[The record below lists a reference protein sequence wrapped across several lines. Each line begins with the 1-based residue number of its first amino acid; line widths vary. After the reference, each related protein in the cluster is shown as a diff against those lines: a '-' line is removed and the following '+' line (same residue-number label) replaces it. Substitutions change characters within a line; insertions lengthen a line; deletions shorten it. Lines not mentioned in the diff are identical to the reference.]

1 LDTADLGT
9 YSCDLTEGSILRLS
23 GISSAQIDPTQLYR
37 LNQEDPATFKILLR
51 GAEDITIV
59 RYAPFWTPR
68 TTLSLLALLSLL
80 IVAILAW
87 VSVLLRRVR
96 RQMAALEK
104 AEQTTQAIRDL
115 SDAMQEVSHDEI
127 FNAEV
132 SVRGTEDI
140 ARLVVGFNRMLAEL
154 RQRDHAK
161 RDAET
166 RLQHQALIDELTGLP
181 NRRLLSDRLGQSL
194 ATARRENSML
204 ALLYIDL
211 DGFKLVNDSFGHT
224 AGDILLTEVSRRF
237 KSRIRESDTLARL
250 GGDEFTVILN
260 RIHSKEDAEKAARS
274 LLDSLGESFLIEG
287 REATIGASIGISVFP
302 EHGMENDDLLQQ
314 ADSAMYVAKRGG
326 TNRIVFFSEDLGV
339 SVLERFTLENELR
352 RALSNGELSV
362 HYQPEFDILTNSL
375 VRFEAL
381 ARWTHPTMGVIPP
394 LQFIP
399 VAEESGLIVSLG
411 AYILE
416 RACMEALTW
425 QDLADHPIQVGV
437 NVSSVQF
444 ARSSFVEEVVGVL
457 NRTGLRPDLLQLE
470 LTESATLI
478 SIHHAAETMQRLK
491 AIGVTMAL
499 DDFGTGY
506 SCLSYLP
513 KLAFDALKIDRSFV
527 RELMTS
533 PETRALVE
541 SILTL
546 ARNLNMKVIVEGIE
560 NEEQLALV
568 GELGGD
574 EAQGYLL
581 GRPGPDPASHL
592 RRRRALVDATRLL
605 KAAV

>member
-1 LDTADLGT
+1 
-9 YSCDLTEGSILRLS
+9 
-23 GISSAQIDPTQLYR
+23 
-37 LNQEDPATFKILLR
+37 
-51 GAEDITIV
+51 
-59 RYAPFWTPR
+59 
-68 TTLSLLALLSLL
+68 
-80 IVAILAW
+80 
-87 VSVLLRRVR
+87 
-96 RQMAALEK
+96 
-104 AEQTTQAIRDL
+104 
-115 SDAMQEVSHDEI
+115 MQEVWHEARFD
-127 FNAEV
+127 AEV
-132 SVRGTEDI
+132 SVQGTEEV
-140 ARLVVGFNRMLAEL
+140 ARLVVGFNQMLAEL
-154 RQRDHAK
+154 RQRDRAK

-194 ATARRENSML
+194 AVARRENTKV

-211 DGFKLVNDSFGHT
+211 DGFKLVNDSFGHA

-237 KSRIRESDTLARL
+237 KAKIRESDTLARL

-260 RIHSKEDAEKAARS
+260 HVHSKEGAEKAARS
-274 LLDSLGESFLIEG
+274 LLDSLSEPFLIEG
-287 REATIGASIGISVFP
+287 HEATIGASIGISVFP
-302 EHGMENDDLLQQ
+302 EHGMANDDLLQQ

-326 TNRIVFFSEDLGV
+326 SNRIVFFSEELGV

-352 RALSNGELSV
+352 RALAIGELSV
-362 HYQPEFDILTNSL
+362 HYQPEFDILTGSL

-381 ARWTHPTMGVIPP
+381 ARWTHPTMGAIPP

-399 VAEESGLIVSLG
+399 VAEESGLIVQLG

-416 RACMEALTW
+416 RACWEALTW
-425 QDLADHPIQVGV
+425 QDLADHPIQVAV

-444 ARSSFVEEVVGVL
+444 ARNTFVEEVVEVL

-470 LTESATLI
+470 LTESATLV
-478 SIHHAAETMQRLK
+478 SINHAAETMARLK
-491 AIGVTMAL
+491 ALGVTMAM

-533 PETRALVE
+533 SETKALVA

-560 NEEQLALV
+560 NEEQLTLV

-581 GRPGPDPASHL
+581 GRPDSNPASHI
-592 RRRRALVDATRLL
+592 RRHALMDASHSL
-605 KAAV
+605 KAVV